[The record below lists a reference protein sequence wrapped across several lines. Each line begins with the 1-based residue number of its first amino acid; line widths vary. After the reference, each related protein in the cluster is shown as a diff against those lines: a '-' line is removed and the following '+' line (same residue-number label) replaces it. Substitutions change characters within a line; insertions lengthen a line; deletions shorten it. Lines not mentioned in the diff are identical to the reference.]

1 MGRTLS
7 CYCKLLVSVSMLV
20 WAGIGLM
27 LMLCWAVLGGGVPA
41 LLEVDM
47 AIPRG
52 RKEDKNGRR
61 QYSQSARAVKYR
73 QEMGVG
79 EFAEDYAAAVE
90 TTQPPALESPQE
102 LPIPPGEF
110 STEAI
115 GVTTTATI
123 TAPVEPAA
131 PEEEEPSYFC
141 ENCKGKV
148 TPADPVCPTCEET
161 LNWSGLT

>member
-1 MGRTLS
+1 
-7 CYCKLLVSVSMLV
+7 
-20 WAGIGLM
+20 
-27 LMLCWAVLGGGVPA
+27 
-41 LLEVDM
+41 M

-90 TTQPPALESPQE
+90 PTQPPALESPQE
-102 LPIPPGEF
+102 LPIPPGVF

-131 PEEEEPSYFC
+131 PEEEVQIYFC

-148 TPADPVCPTCEET
+148 TSSDSQCPTCEET

>member
-1 MGRTLS
+1 
-7 CYCKLLVSVSMLV
+7 
-20 WAGIGLM
+20 
-27 LMLCWAVLGGGVPA
+27 
-41 LLEVDM
+41 M

-79 EFAEDYAAAVE
+79 EFAEDNAAAAE
-90 TTQPPALESPQE
+90 TTQPPARETPPES
-102 LPIPPGEF
+102 ISSPGGF

-131 PEEEEPSYFC
+131 PEEEGNVYFC
-141 ENCKGKV
+141 ENCKHKPI
-148 TPADPVCPTCEET
+148 TPADSRCPTCEET

>member
-1 MGRTLS
+1 
-7 CYCKLLVSVSMLV
+7 
-20 WAGIGLM
+20 
-27 LMLCWAVLGGGVPA
+27 
-41 LLEVDM
+41 M

-79 EFAEDYAAAVE
+79 EFAEDNAAAVE
-90 TTQPPALESPQE
+90 TTQPPAQETPPELISSP
-102 LPIPPGEF
+102 GGF

-115 GVTTTATI
+115 GVTTTATMLHPAEI
-123 TAPVEPAA
+123 TSITTPVEPAA
-131 PEEEEPSYFC
+131 PEEADVFFC
-141 ENCKGKV
+141 DNCKHKPI
-148 TPADPVCPTCEET
+148 TPADSKCPTCEET